1 MKHVFITGCP
11 RSGTTMLA
19 SFLGKGGSCLAT
31 PESDF
36 FIDFI
41 YKHLPEESTAVKKTD
56 LVSFLNNN
64 YRFKQWGINA
74 NKVNNLPEKV
84 KYSNFNSVIESTLEQ
99 FSKNHSEITKKEF
112 IRIDHTPSS
121 IKHFDILNDL
131 FPESKFIFIIRDPRA
146 VYASVKG
153 LDWGA
158 NTPLRLSE
166 IWIEYAA
173 IYFSL
178 QKMYPNRI
186 CLIKYEDVL
195 TNAPLQLNIL
205 CDFIGIDYSDSLLDG
220 KGFKIPGYTAS
231 QHALVGKDL
240 DKSRIEK
247 WKNEL
252 KKDDILIV
260 ESQCQ
265 TIMSAFGYQ
274 NFQAIKYRIKA
285 KDRLKMLFDEIKHY
299 LKNKVRKKTRENK
312 A

>member
-1 MKHVFITGCP
+1 MEHVFITGCP

-19 SFLGKGGSCLAT
+19 SMLGNAKTCVTT

-41 YKHLPEESTAVKKTD
+41 YKHLSKESASVDKRD
-56 LVSFLNNN
+56 LVYFFNNN
-64 YRFKQWGINA
+64 YRFKQWGIDA
-74 NKVNNLPEKV
+74 NEINNLPEKIT
-84 KYSNFNSVIESTLEQ
+84 YTNFNLVIENTMKL
-99 FSKNHSEITKKEF
+99 FSENHSGITEKEF
-112 IRIDHTPSS
+112 TRIDHTPSS

-131 FPESKFIFIIRDPRA
+131 FPESKFIFVIRDPRA

-158 NTPLRLSE
+158 NTSLRLNE

-178 QKMYPNRI
+178 QKIYPNRI

-195 TNAPLQLNIL
+195 TNAPLQLNML

-231 QHALVGKDL
+231 QHTLVGKNL

-247 WKNEL
+247 WKKEL
-252 KKDDILIV
+252 KKDDILII
-260 ESQCQ
+260 ESQCK
-265 TIMSAFGYQ
+265 TIMRAFDYQ
-274 NFQAIKYRIKA
+274 SFQAIKYRIRA
-285 KDRLKMLFDEIKHY
+285 KDRLKMLFDEIQHY
-299 LKNKVRKKTRENK
+299 LTNKVRKKTRENK

>member
-19 SFLGKGGSCLAT
+19 SMLGNGSSCVTT

-41 YKHLPEESTAVKKTD
+41 YKHLPEESLAVKKTD
-56 LVSFLNNN
+56 LISFLNNN
-64 YRFKQWGINA
+64 YRFKQWNISP
-74 NKVNNLPEKV
+74 NKIKNLPEKV
-84 KYSNFNSVIESTLEQ
+84 EYSNFNTIIENTLKQ
-99 FSKNHSEITKKEF
+99 FFKNHSEITEKE
-112 IRIDHTPSS
+112 ITRIDHTPSS
-121 IKHFDILNDL
+121 IKYFDILNDF
-131 FPESKFIFIIRDPRA
+131 FPESKFIFIVRDPRA

-158 NTPLRLSE
+158 NTPLKLSE

-186 CLIKYEDVL
+186 HLIKYEDVL
-195 TNAPLQLNIL
+195 TNAKLELNKS
-205 CDFIGIDYSDSLLDG
+205 CDFIGITYSDLLLEG
-220 KGFKIPGYTAS
+220 NGFKIPGYTAS
-231 QHALVGKDL
+231 QHALVGKNL

-252 KKDDILIV
+252 KNNDILII
-260 ESQCQ
+260 ESQCKI
-265 TIMSAFGYQ
+265 IMKSFGYQ
-274 NFQAIKYRIKA
+274 CFKPVKYRIRA
-285 KDRLKMLFDEIKHY
+285 KDRLKTLVDEIQYY
-299 LKNKVRKKTRENK
+299 LTNRFRKKTRESK